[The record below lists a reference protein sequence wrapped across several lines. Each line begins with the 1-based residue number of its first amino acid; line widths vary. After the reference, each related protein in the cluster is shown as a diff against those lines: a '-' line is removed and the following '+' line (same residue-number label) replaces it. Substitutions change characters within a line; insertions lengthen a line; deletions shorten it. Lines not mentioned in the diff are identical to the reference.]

1 VKDLLDTVRRRM
13 TGRGQPVAPDPDPF
27 KTLALQARLTRL
39 VGEMAAL
46 DRDPSPRFARA
57 HHARAACRA
66 YDQTLAEACE
76 VAGLPVPT
84 GSGADSRLL
93 AEAGLL
99 QAGWTW

>member
-1 VKDLLDTVRRRM
+1 MKDLLGTVRRRL
-13 TGRGQPVAPDPDPF
+13 GRGQPAPTGPDPF
-27 KTLALQARLTRL
+27 ATLALQARLTRL

-46 DRDPSPRFARA
+46 DSDPSPRFARA

-66 YDQTLAEACE
+66 YDQTLVEACE

-84 GSGADSRLL
+84 GSGADARLL
-93 AEAGLL
+93 AEARLL

>member
-1 VKDLLDTVRRRM
+1 MKDLLDTVRRRM
-13 TGRGQPVAPDPDPF
+13 TGRGQPATPDPDPF
-27 KTLALQARLTRL
+27 RTLALQARLTRL

-66 YDQTLAEACE
+66 YDQRLAEACE

-84 GSGADSRLL
+84 GSGPESRLL

>member
-1 VKDLLDTVRRRM
+1 MKDLLDTVRRRM
-13 TGRGQPVAPDPDPF
+13 TGRGQPVTPDPDPF
-27 KTLALQARLTRL
+27 RTLALQARLTRL

-84 GSGADSRLL
+84 GSGPESRLL